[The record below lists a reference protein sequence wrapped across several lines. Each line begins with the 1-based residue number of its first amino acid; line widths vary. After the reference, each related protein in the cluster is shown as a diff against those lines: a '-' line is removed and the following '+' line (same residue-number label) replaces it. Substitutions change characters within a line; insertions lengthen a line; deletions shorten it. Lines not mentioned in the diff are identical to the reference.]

1 MTGIKLDHPEA
12 AEQAFYQAF
21 ADADTAAMRRI
32 WDEAADVMCAHPMGA
47 AIRGVEPILHSFA
60 QIFSA
65 GPRLRF
71 AIERV
76 SLSISAELAVSVV
89 YEHIHSGT
97 AGKTHPRILATNV
110 FRRRADGWHLL
121 LHHAAPAVLGDA
133 VEAPTQGMLH

>member
-1 MTGIKLDHPEA
+1 MTAIKLDHPEA

-21 ADADTAAMRRI
+21 ADADATAMRRI
-32 WDEAADVMCAHPMGA
+32 WDEAADVVCAHPMGA

-65 GPRLRF
+65 GRRLRF
-71 AIERV
+71 VIERV
-76 SLSISAELAVSVV
+76 SLSLSPDLAVSVV

-97 AGKTHPRILATNV
+97 AVKAHPRILATNV
-110 FRRRADGWHLL
+110 FRRRTDGWRLL

-133 VEAPTQGMLH
+133 VQVPTQAMLH